1 MFSIKTLLLALALVA
16 FAAAMEMET
25 TMMGDMGNSTMMDDD
40 FMEMDGMGNSTMMDD
55 DFMEMDGMD
64 DMDHYDMDH
73 SDMGHMDHSEEDHM
87 DHMDDMGDMDHS
99 HGHDHSDEM
108 EDIMEAMGCH
118 CMGKL
123 MMGCGDLAETCSCT
137 GTSMKPECTSAAPS
151 SKMGLFGIAIAGVI
165 LAASL

>member
-40 FMEMDGMGNSTMMDD
+40 FT
-55 DFMEMDGMD
+55 EMDGMD
-64 DMDHYDMDH
+64 DMDHSDMDH
-73 SDMGHMDHSEEDHM
+73 SDMGHMDHSEEEHM

-99 HGHDHSDEM
+99 HGHDHMDEMDENPM

-123 MMGCGDLAETCSCT
+123 MMGCGELAQTCSCT
-137 GTSMKPECTSAAPS
+137 GTSMTPECTSAAPS
-151 SKMGLFGIAIAGVI
+151 SKMGLVGIAIAGVI